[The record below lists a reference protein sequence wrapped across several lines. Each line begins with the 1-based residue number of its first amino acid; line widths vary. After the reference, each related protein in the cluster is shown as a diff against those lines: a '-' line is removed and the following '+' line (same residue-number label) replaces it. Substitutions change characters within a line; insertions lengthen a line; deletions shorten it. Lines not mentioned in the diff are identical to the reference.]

1 MEDTEWQPSGY
12 SSKEKLEHSP
22 YFHDLESVP
31 GTEKE
36 LAQRDGTSGKKG
48 ANFTEQDQLFLHQIE
63 QNLYDVS
70 PVGENMYESGHGN
83 GQYDFGVDQLN
94 FVLPEEVP
102 FDQQSTAFPPT
113 GLENGMNTPNMG
125 PRSVDKRSNVT
136 SEKSTAF
143 FSPILPGQ
151 NEKSYN
157 EQHFYHKHQKHHSS
171 EQQTLSYKPRSQH
184 VKPEVVFTPLVSPAT
199 TPLDSQVS
207 IGLGKFNQ
215 PLHATFEP
223 LTSPALNVQQSERRR
238 SSSNAFAI
246 DGKASS
252 NTKRRTPHGTPVLL
266 AHNQRARTS
275 PSLNSRGVK
284 STSSISFEKL
294 PDSSV
299 DRSEIGMLPP
309 LSKKIDVEESN
320 GRPTTM
326 MGFTMDVISENK
338 DGLRLSN
345 AEDNTYVKRNSSI
358 TLHSSTNGS
367 SVSST
372 IENDSPSYTEYTEGS
387 THHNNSTTSL
397 SNCRHKSEK
406 PATKKASHKL
416 AEQGRRNRMNQAV
429 QELSNLIPKEY
440 HDQVAIPSKATT
452 VELASKYILDLVEQV
467 KKLEEKTNHKS

>member
-12 SSKEKLEHSP
+12 SPKEKQEHSP

-31 GTEKE
+31 GMDKDHTERE
-36 LAQRDGTSGKKG
+36 GASGRKG

-63 QNLYDVS
+63 QNLYDVTS
-70 PVGENMYESGHGN
+70 VGENVYENGNSN

-102 FDQQSTAFPPT
+102 FGQQSTAFPPT
-113 GLENGMNTPNMG
+113 GLENGINTPTMG
-125 PRSVDKRSNVT
+125 PRSVDKRSGVT
-136 SEKSTAF
+136 SEKPTAF

-171 EQQTLSYKPRSQH
+171 EQPTLSYKPRNQH

-207 IGLGKFNQ
+207 VGLGKFSQ
-215 PLHATFEP
+215 PLQATFEP
-223 LTSPALNVQQSERRR
+223 LTSPALNAQQSERRR
-238 SSSNAFAI
+238 SSSNAFAT
-246 DGKASS
+246 DGKTTS

-266 AHNQRARTS
+266 AHNQRTRTS
-275 PSLNSRGVK
+275 PSLNTRGVK
-284 STSSISFEKL
+284 SSGSISFEKL
-294 PDSSV
+294 PESSV
-299 DRSEIGMLPP
+299 DRSEEGMLPP
-309 LSKKIDVEESN
+309 LSKKVDVEESN

-345 AEDNTYVKRNSSI
+345 GDDDTYLKRNSSV
-358 TLHSSTNGS
+358 TLHSSANGS
-367 SVSST
+367 SVSSA
-372 IENDSPSYTEYTEGS
+372 IENDSPPYTEGS
-387 THHNNSTTSL
+387 NYHNSNSATGL
-397 SNCRHKSEK
+397 SNSRHKSEK

-467 KKLEEKTNHKS
+467 KKLEEKADHKS